1 MICVMCVCTEPGDHQ
16 NNSKSSVQKEGALC
30 ERQGVQA
37 HLAELCDH
45 VRELVLLGIVDL
57 ATYEET
63 AKAASA
69 VWSIFAAH

>member
-1 MICVMCVCTEPGDHQ
+1 MSCVCAQSQGIIRITARAQCRKREH
-16 NNSKSSVQKEGALC
+16 C

-69 VWSIFAAH
+69 VWSIFTAH